1 MPMRY
6 RVVGF
11 VTYADD
17 KGRRCPVPV
26 GALVEVSHGAD
37 GGGIMTWQDPSSG
50 RAWSEPLSDRLLAH
64 YTMSHLERVGPPES
78 VGRYS
83 RSNPRIR
90 GPELRHRRR
99 V

>member
-17 KGRRCPVPV
+17 RGRRCPIPIGSQVDV
-26 GALVEVSHGAD
+26 HCSQD
-37 GGGIMTWQDPSSG
+37 GGGTMTWQDASG

-64 YTMSHLERVGPPES
+64 YTMSHLERIGPQEA
-78 VGRYS
+78 VGRYA
-83 RSNPRIR
+83 RWNPRIAL
-90 GPELRHRRR
+90 GDFKYRRR

>member
-37 GGGIMTWQDPSSG
+37 GGGIMTWQDSAG

-64 YTMSHLERVGPPES
+64 YTMSHLERIGPPEAAN
-78 VGRYS
+78 RYS
-83 RSNPRIR
+83 RSSPHSR
-90 GPELRHRRR
+90 GPDPWHRRR
-99 V
+99 A

>member
-1 MPMRY
+1 MPMSY

-17 KGRRCPVPV
+17 RGRRCPVPV
-26 GALVEVSHGAD
+26 GAVVEVSRGAD
-37 GGGIMTWQDPSSG
+37 GGGTMTWQDASG

-64 YTMSHLERVGPPES
+64 YTISHLERIGPETG
-78 VGRYS
+78 GRYA
-83 RSNPRIR
+83 RSNSR
-90 GPELRHRRR
+90 LRLSDVRYRRR